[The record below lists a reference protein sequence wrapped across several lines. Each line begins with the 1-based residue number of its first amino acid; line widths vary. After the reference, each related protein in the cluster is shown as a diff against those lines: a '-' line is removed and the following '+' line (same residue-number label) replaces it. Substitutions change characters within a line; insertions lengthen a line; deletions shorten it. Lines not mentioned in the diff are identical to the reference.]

1 MTPKEVESEKMCIPE
16 DKACQLYVDG
26 MAAMD
31 FVESGMKEN
40 PIVGLLN
47 PGLENKIKATRRK
60 LRALKKKWDF

>member
-1 MTPKEVESEKMCIPE
+1 MSDNQDKQSGMCVSV
-16 DKACQLYVDG
+16 DKACQLYADG

-31 FVESGMKEN
+31 FVEAGMEEN

-60 LRALKKKWDF
+60 LKALKKKWDF